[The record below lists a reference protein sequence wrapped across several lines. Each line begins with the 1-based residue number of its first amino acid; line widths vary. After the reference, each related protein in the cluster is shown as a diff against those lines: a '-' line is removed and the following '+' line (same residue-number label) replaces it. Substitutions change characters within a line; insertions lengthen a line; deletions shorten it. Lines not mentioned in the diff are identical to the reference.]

1 MPNRGSRLEAKLDEY
16 KAVVLESK
24 PFNGDSLE
32 LLRAVYRGDYFAT
45 HDQIYAA
52 SQVLRFEHPPA
63 VTVDGCGVEQIREEV
78 RQEFLGG
85 DRDGGL
91 DRLVDEIKR
100 HRKVIIEA
108 RDQQLRAWVD
118 TGQLSAEQAQLVRSM
133 WADVDEDAPFHVN
146 DLAMP
151 DGGWRNGRGTRIPL
165 S

>member
-24 PFNGDSLE
+24 PFTGDSLE

-78 RQEFLGG
+78 RQEFLWRSRWRARPARG
-85 DRDGGL
+85 
-91 DRLVDEIKR
+91 
-100 HRKVIIEA
+100 
-108 RDQQLRAWVD
+108 RDQAASESDHRGARSAAARVGRYRTAQRRAGAVG
-118 TGQLSAEQAQLVRSM
+118 TE
-133 WADVDEDAPFHVN
+133 HV
-146 DLAMP
+146 
-151 DGGWRNGRGTRIPL
+151 GGCGRRRAV
-165 S
+165 SRQ